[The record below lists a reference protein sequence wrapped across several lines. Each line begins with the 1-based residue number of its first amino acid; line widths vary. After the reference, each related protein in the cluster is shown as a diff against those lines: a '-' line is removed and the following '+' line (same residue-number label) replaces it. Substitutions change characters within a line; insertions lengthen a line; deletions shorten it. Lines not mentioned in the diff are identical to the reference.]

1 MEQDNKKRIVKGA
14 KILALTLFAII
25 TIANCVGVW
34 YFCPESF
41 VKWCAGILM
50 AVNAVAIYVIA
61 KNTMFKY

>member
-1 MEQDNKKRIVKGA
+1 MTPENKNRI
-14 KILALTLFAII
+14 
-25 TIANCVGVW
+25 
-34 YFCPESF
+34 

>member
-1 MEQDNKKRIVKGA
+1 MTPENKNRIVKGA
-14 KILALTLFAII
+14 KILALALFALI
-25 TIANCVGVW
+25 TIATCVGVW
-34 YFCPESF
+34 NFCKEPI

>member
-1 MEQDNKKRIVKGA
+1 MTPENKNRIVKGA

-25 TIANCVGVW
+25 TIATCVGVW
-34 YFCPESF
+34 NFCPAPF

>member
-1 MEQDNKKRIVKGA
+1 MEQDNKNRIVKGA
-14 KILALTLFAII
+14 KILALTLFALI
-25 TIANCVGVW
+25 TIATCVGVW
-34 YFCPESF
+34 NFCKEPL

>member
-1 MEQDNKKRIVKGA
+1 MTPENKNRIVKGA
-14 KILALTLFAII
+14 KILALALFAII
-25 TIANCVGVW
+25 TIATCVGVW
-34 YFCPESF
+34 NFCPEPF

>member
-1 MEQDNKKRIVKGA
+1 MKENSVNIVKWV
-14 KILALTLFAII
+14 KVIVLALYCLL
-25 TIANCVGVW
+25 TIATCAGVW
-34 YFCPESF
+34 NFCKEPI